1 LEARLVGGDFRS
13 HEDERQCPSFVEHLG
28 GEAGFWNVMRVYP
41 EASLGVLVMG
51 NTTSYD
57 HDSILDAI
65 VGVPWK

>member
-1 LEARLVGGDFRS
+1 MEARLVGGDFRS
-13 HEDERQCPSFVEHLG
+13 HEDERQCHSFVEHLG
-28 GEAGFWNVMRVYP
+28 GEAGFWNVMSVYP

-57 HDSILDAI
+57 HDSMLDAI